1 MKNGNIQWY
10 WWEWTMSEEV
20 SIQFYTQSF
29 IFDQAKKKTL
39 NKFNLHDGPLQKVI
53 PRFVENESKEKE

>member
-20 SIQFYTQSF
+20 SIQLYTQSF
-29 IFDQAKKKTL
+29 IFDQAKK
-39 NKFNLHDGPLQKVI
+39 NFEQI
-53 PRFVENESKEKE
+53 